1 MYARLN
7 HRIWQFISLVIGT
20 LLAFIHYDGVDIGNM
35 FQSREIYVLLN

>member
-20 LLAFIHYDGVDIGNM
+20 LLAFIHYDGVDNM